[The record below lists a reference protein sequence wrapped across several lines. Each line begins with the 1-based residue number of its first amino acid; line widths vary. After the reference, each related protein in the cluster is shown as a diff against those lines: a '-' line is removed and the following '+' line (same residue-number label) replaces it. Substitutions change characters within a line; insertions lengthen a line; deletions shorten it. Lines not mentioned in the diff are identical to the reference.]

1 MAREYEYG
9 LPGISFAPVDFRK
22 KKQRII
28 FYTKYILNKC
38 QEMLVF
44 DNLPDTV
51 PERDLRR
58 LLQLSGYAIGLDPAV
73 TEGKPYFFYGGL
85 GGEPDAYYNP
95 TIATISSPSLK
106 FSGTYRIHEQAV
118 VVRHDAWE
126 QGLLPLI
133 LPYATMA
140 AETDLSLRMALINA
154 RIPSLISANDDRTY
168 TSAKEYLKQLEAG
181 EIGCIFETKLLE
193 ALKVQPYANTAASQ
207 TFTDLIEVTQ
217 YLKASLWN
225 DLGINANYN
234 MKREA
239 IGKGESTLDK
249 DAIIPFAD
257 NMLLCRQE
265 DLKRVNDLYGTD
277 ISIQFSSAW
286 LENLI
291 ETESTLIALTQPTNP
306 FQGGGDEQMGANE
319 TDMGQSGPD
328 IGQSGPDVDENE
340 TESEVNE
347 NEESSE
353 QGAESAD
360 SSEREDESE
369 QSEGGEES
377 EESEI
382 NDTASEGILE
392 EIEEK
397 IIDKLDEPEVVA
409 LTQQE
414 GDENATEGEASDSEE
429 DISDN

>member
-44 DNLPDTV
+44 DDLPDTV
-51 PERDLRR
+51 PERDMRR
-58 LLQLSGYAIGLDPAV
+58 LLQLSGYAIGLDPSI

-85 GGEPDAYYNP
+85 GGEPDPNYDP
-95 TIATISSPSLK
+95 TIATVANPALK
-106 FSGTYRIHEQAV
+106 ISGTYRIHEQAV

-168 TSAKEYLKQLEAG
+168 TSAKDYLKQLESG
-181 EIGCIFETKLLE
+181 EIGLVFETKLLE

-234 MKREA
+234 MKRESLSMT
-239 IGKGESTLDK
+239 ESQMGD
-249 DAIIPFAD
+249 DG
-257 NMLLCRQE
+257 LLPYI
-265 DLKRVNDLYGTD
+265 DGVVK
-277 ISIQFSSAW
+277 SIQTGLDEYNELFGYNIKVRKGSAW
-286 LENLI
+286 ESRQI
-291 ETESTLIALTQPTNP
+291 E
-306 FQGGGDEQMGANE
+306 
-319 TDMGQSGPD
+319 
-328 IGQSGPDVDENE
+328 
-340 TESEVNE
+340 
-347 NEESSE
+347 EELQHDAMQNGE
-353 QGAESAD
+353 EKT
-360 SSEREDESE
+360 DESP
-369 QSEGGEES
+369 
-377 EESEI
+377 
-382 NDTASEGILE
+382 DTSA
-392 EIEEK
+392 
-397 IIDKLDEPEVVA
+397 
-409 LTQQE
+409 
-414 GDENATEGEASDSEE
+414 
-429 DISDN
+429 

>member
-1 MAREYEYG
+1 MAREYENG

-44 DNLPDTV
+44 DDLPDTV

-95 TIATISSPSLK
+95 TIATIASPALN

-118 VVRHDAWE
+118 VVRHDAWD

-140 AETDLSLRMALINA
+140 AETDLSLRMTLINA
-154 RIPSLISANDDRTY
+154 RIPSLISADDDRTY
-168 TSAKEYLKQLEAG
+168 TSAKEYLQKIEAG
-181 EIGCIFETKLLE
+181 DIGCIFETKLFE

-234 MKREA
+234 MKRESLSMT
-239 IGKGESTLDK
+239 ESQMGD
-249 DAIIPFAD
+249 DG
-257 NMLLCRQE
+257 LLPYV
-265 DLKRVNDLYGTD
+265 DGVVK
-277 ISIQFSSAW
+277 SIQTGLDEYNELFGTNIRVRKGSAW
-286 LENLI
+286 
-291 ETESTLIALTQPTNP
+291 ES
-306 FQGGGDEQMGANE
+306 
-319 TDMGQSGPD
+319 
-328 IGQSGPDVDENE
+328 
-340 TESEVNE
+340 
-347 NEESSE
+347 
-353 QGAESAD
+353 
-360 SSEREDESE
+360 R
-369 QSEGGEES
+369 
-377 EESEI
+377 
-382 NDTASEGILE
+382 
-392 EIEEK
+392 EIEEELQHESMK
-397 IIDKLDEPEVVA
+397 TGEEEKADESPD
-409 LTQQE
+409 TP
-414 GDENATEGEASDSEE
+414 S
-429 DISDN
+429 